1 MELEC
6 GTMKAEKRSRREHGG
21 QIIGGEKAD
30 TLQLLARQTWRR
42 AKYEPGPVRIRPGL
56 QVPFAP
62 NLMKDFRAGRA
73 FGGLATTSDDRRAQ
87 SLKRAINSKAIFCDL
102 YPHSTHVYIVPS
114 RDGHAT
120 QTPWNEVRGNTT
132 DCCARVKGPC
142 GEAGGPR

>member
-1 MELEC
+1 
-6 GTMKAEKRSRREHGG
+6 MKAEKRSRREHGG

-30 TLQLLARQTWRR
+30 TLQLLARQTRL

-102 YPHSTHVYIVPS
+102 YPHSTRVYIVPS

-132 DCCARVKGPC
+132 DCCARVKGRV
-142 GEAGGPR
+142 ARRGGQDNN